1 MRKKYV
7 SLLAL
12 NNRKAFNYLPLT
24 SVKGIEP
31 CTFFFSPSVAAC
43 NLLWLF
49 LYSQSP
55 ILLVCNKAA
64 VRIFQPCS
72 CFLSWDSGISKAIPS
87 YHSREITLGCCPLRK
102 VWWLG
107 VFCWAFCFLFPWKF
121 YFFLDHEVRMN
132 IHIRWL
138 FIWFTQLFCSHTIK
152 CFCDTF

>member
-87 YHSREITLGCCPLRK
+87 YHSREITLGCCPQRK
-102 VWWLG
+102 VWWLR
-107 VFCWAFCFLFPWKF
+107 VFCWVFCLLFPT
-121 YFFLDHEVRMN
+121 EN
-132 IHIRWL
+132 
-138 FIWFTQLFCSHTIK
+138 FIFSLIMK
-152 CFCDTF
+152 LG